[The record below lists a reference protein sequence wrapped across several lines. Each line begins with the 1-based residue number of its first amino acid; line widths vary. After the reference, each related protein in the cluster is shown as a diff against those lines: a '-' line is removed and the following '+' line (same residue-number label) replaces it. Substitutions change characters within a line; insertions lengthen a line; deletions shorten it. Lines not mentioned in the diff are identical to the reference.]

1 MPPSTDDPD
10 SDPVHYSTVAK
21 SGPSFGKGGQ
31 GGPAGAA
38 VSVADMTTHPFWLA
52 GTAATGDTEMTVLN
66 PYTGEAA
73 GTVSVP
79 TPEQVEEAVAAAH
92 AVAAE
97 AAALPAH
104 VRASALDHIQ
114 RRIGERAEEIAQ
126 VITAESGKPI
136 KWARAEAGRAVSVFR
151 WAAEEARRDSGELQ
165 RLDTDAGGVGRMAL
179 IRRVPKGPILGIS
192 PFNFP
197 INLVAHKIAP
207 AIAVGA
213 PIILKPAPATP
224 MTALILGEI
233 IAETD
238 LPRGMV
244 SVLPMPNESAAS
256 LIVDERLPVVS
267 FTGGAFGWEIQRRA
281 PHKHVTLELGGNAAA
296 VVLDDADLEHAAERI
311 ALFGNNQ
318 AGQVCIGVQRVVVTD
333 AVHDDF
339 VARLVAEVETLGT
352 GDPADPKTDVGPL
365 IDEASAERVVSWVE
379 EAVAGGARV
388 LTGGARDGVTV
399 APTVVA
405 DAPADAKVVRQE
417 VFGPVL
423 VVQRVADT
431 DAAFAAV
438 NDSDY
443 GLQAGV
449 FTRDLPTAF
458 RAHRELEVGGVV
470 IGDVPTFRA
479 DQMPYGGVKGSGVG
493 KEGVRA
499 AMTDLTDE
507 RVMVLTGIDL

>member
-1 MPPSTDDPD
+1 MSTL
-10 SDPVHYSTVAK
+10 
-21 SGPSFGKGGQ
+21 
-31 GGPAGAA
+31 
-38 VSVADMTTHPFWLA
+38 PFWLA
-52 GTAATGDTEMTVLN
+52 GTAATGDSELTVVN
-66 PYTGEAA
+66 PYTGEVA
-73 GTVSVP
+73 GRVSVP
-79 TPEQVEEAVAAAH
+79 SADQVEQAVDAAR

-104 VRASALDHIQ
+104 AKAAALDHIS
-114 RRIGERAEEIAQ
+114 RRIGERAEEIART
-126 VITAESGKPI
+126 ITAESGKPI
-136 KWARAEAGRAVSVFR
+136 KWARVEAARAVSVFR

-165 RLDTDAGGVGRMAL
+165 RLDTDPGATGRIAL
-179 IRRVPKGPILGIS
+179 IRRVPHGPVLGIS

-197 INLVAHKIAP
+197 LNLVAHKIAP

-213 PIILKPAPATP
+213 PIVLKPAPATP
-224 MTALILGEI
+224 MTALLLGEI

-238 LPRGMV
+238 LPAGLV
-244 SVLPMPNESAAS
+244 SVLPMPNDLAGR
-256 LIVDERLPVVS
+256 LIDDERVPVIS
-267 FTGGAFGWEIQRRA
+267 FTGGAFGWEIRKRV

-296 VVLDDADLEHAAERI
+296 VVLDDADLEWAAGRI

-333 AVHDDF
+333 AVHDEF
-339 VARLVAEVETLGT
+339 VARLVEKVEALGT
-352 GDPADPKTDVGPL
+352 GDPADAGTDVGPL
-365 IDEASAERVVSWVE
+365 VNEAAAIRVQEWVE

-388 LTGGARDGVTV
+388 LTGGTRDGVTV
-399 APTVVA
+399 APTVIV
-405 DAPADAKVVRQE
+405 DAPADSRVVRQE

-423 VVQRVADT
+423 VIQRVADT

-438 NDSDY
+438 NDSDF

-458 RAHRELEVGGVV
+458 RAQRELEVGGVI

-493 KEGVRA
+493 REGVRA
-499 AMTDLTDE
+499 AMTDLTYE
-507 RVMVLTGIDL
+507 RVMVLTGITL

>member
-1 MPPSTDDPD
+1 
-10 SDPVHYSTVAK
+10 
-21 SGPSFGKGGQ
+21 
-31 GGPAGAA
+31 
-38 VSVADMTTHPFWLA
+38 MTTHPFWLA
-52 GTAATGDTEMTVLN
+52 GTAATGDTELTVRN
-66 PYTGEAA
+66 PYTGGTA
-73 GTVSVP
+73 GVVSVP
-79 TPEQVEEAVAAAH
+79 TEAQVEAAVSAAH
-92 AVAAE
+92 AVSAE

-104 VRASALDHIQ
+104 VRAGALDHVS

-165 RLDTDAGGVGRMAL
+165 RLDTDPGGTGRMAL
-179 IRRVPKGPILGIS
+179 VRRVPKGPVLGIS

-197 INLVAHKIAP
+197 LNLVAHKVAP

-213 PIILKPAPATP
+213 PVVLKPAPATP
-224 MTALILGEI
+224 MTALVLGEI
-233 IAETD
+233 LAETD
-238 LPRGMV
+238 LPAGMV
-244 SVLPMPNESAAS
+244 SILPMPNELAAP
-256 LIVDERLPVVS
+256 LITDERLPVIS
-267 FTGGAFGWEIQRRA
+267 FTGGPFGWELQRRA

-296 VVLDDADLEHAAERI
+296 AVLDDADLDWAAKRV

-333 AVHDDF
+333 AVHDEF
-339 VARLVAEVETLGT
+339 VRRLVAEVETLGT

-365 IDEASAERVVSWVE
+365 VDAAAAERVTSWIDEA
-379 EAVAGGARV
+379 VASGARL
-388 LTGGARDGVTV
+388 LTGGTRDGVTV
-399 APTVVA
+399 APTVLA
-405 DAPADAKVVRQE
+405 DAPADSRVVREE

-438 NDSDY
+438 NDSDF

-470 IGDVPTFRA
+470 VGDVPTFRA

-493 KEGVRA
+493 KEGLRA
-499 AMTDLTDE
+499 AMTDLTHE
-507 RVMVLTGIDL
+507 RVLVLTGIDL